1 MKSYYLDIQL
11 LGEYWNCFP
20 DRKRIYHHTICSTLL
35 YGLREAI
42 AMFIEEGGLENA
54 WEKHA
59 KAAKRLYGALESR
72 GFEMFIDDLKNR
84 VPSVTSVKVPK
95 GIDSAKVLGHIM
107 QKYNI
112 EIGGGLGPTNGKI
125 FRIGLMG
132 HNATEGYVDRTVNVL
147 IEAIDSQRTQKASAK
162 M

>member
-20 DRKRIYHHTICSTLL
+20 GRKRIYHHTICSTLL

-42 AMFIEEGGLENA
+42 AMFVEEGGLENA
-54 WEKHA
+54 WEKHG
-59 KAAKRLYGALESR
+59 KAAKRLCDALESR
-72 GFEMFIDDLKNR
+72 GFEMFIGDPENR
-84 VPSVTSVKVPK
+84 VPSVTSVKVPQ
-95 GIDSAKVLGHIM
+95 GIDSAEVTGRIM

-112 EIGGGLGPTNGKI
+112 EIGGGLGPTFGQI
-125 FRIGLMG
+125 FRLGLMG

-147 IEAIDSQRTQKASAK
+147 IEAIDIQRTQKASAK